1 MTNRTNKL
9 LLLAVAIY
17 ATGAI
22 IVSLS
27 NATIGRAPLA
37 TSEPTPAPT
46 ATRDETAVLLPTVI
60 VRPEPAIPTL
70 AAVTVH
76 ANRADFVPDAAATEH
91 GDEAVPG
98 VAGRVTW
105 AANAPAGAGFDMPY
119 YSFGKTQRRASL
131 Q

>member
-22 IVSLS
+22 VVSLS

-37 TSEPTPAPT
+37 TSEPTPAPA
-46 ATRDETAVLLPTVI
+46 ATPDANAVLLPTVV
-60 VRPEPAIPTL
+60 VRPEPAMPTL
-70 AAVTVH
+70 AAVTVT
-76 ANRADFVPDAAATEH
+76 ASRADFLPGADAAPADTTGLGPV
-91 GDEAVPG
+91 GDVYAAVPA
-98 VAGRVTW
+98 AGTTL
-105 AANAPAGAGFDMPY
+105 DMPY
-119 YSFGKTQRRASL
+119 YSFGKSLRRASL